1 MRLLQQS
8 CGEAGDDDDEES
20 SSVWRD
26 LGGRVTM
33 TSPNVSLFLEMGE
46 ITIGGVPQNVSL
58 AENKLQCWFLNGF
71 LVFTVGTLLWSKCT
85 ENTRTSMY
93 VC

>member
-71 LVFTVGTLLWSKCT
+71 LVFTVGTL
-85 ENTRTSMY
+85 
-93 VC
+93 

>member
-33 TSPNVSLFLEMGE
+33 TSPNVSLFFGN
-46 ITIGGVPQNVSL
+46 GGNCNRRGATKSQP
-58 AENKLQCWFLNGF
+58 G
-71 LVFTVGTLLWSKCT
+71 
-85 ENTRTSMY
+85 
-93 VC
+93 